1 MVKTG
6 QKATL
11 GVKRWEQVIKG
22 VDKRRVK
29 LREQASMLEA
39 KRKLGQHI
47 DEEEQREFMQQS
59 LMLA

>member
-1 MVKTG
+1 
-6 QKATL
+6 
-11 GVKRWEQVIKG
+11 

-59 LMLA
+59 LLLA